1 MSKTIKVRLD
11 PQGIANAIRELEAY
25 KKDVERKVR
34 LLVEKLAERGA
45 DIARAKLIQYDAL
58 STSELLNS
66 INHEVKS
73 NNTSVIF
80 VRSNYAVYVEFGTG
94 PVGMKHKHPSGKGK
108 YRSKGWYTNADGKPM
123 NELYGWT
130 PIIADDGNIIY
141 FTLGQSSKPFMYDTA
156 MQLREEVL
164 LIAKEVWG

>member
-11 PQGIANAIRELEAY
+11 PQGIANAIKELEEY
-25 KKDVERKVR
+25 KRDVERKVR
-34 LLVEKLAERGA
+34 LLVTKLAERGA

-94 PVGMKHKHPSGKGK
+94 PVGAKQQHPSGKGK
-108 YRSKGWYTNADGKPM
+108 YRSKGWYTAADGKPM

-141 FTLGQSSKPFMYDTA
+141 FTLGQSSKSFMHDTA

-164 LIAKEVWG
+164 LTAKEVWG